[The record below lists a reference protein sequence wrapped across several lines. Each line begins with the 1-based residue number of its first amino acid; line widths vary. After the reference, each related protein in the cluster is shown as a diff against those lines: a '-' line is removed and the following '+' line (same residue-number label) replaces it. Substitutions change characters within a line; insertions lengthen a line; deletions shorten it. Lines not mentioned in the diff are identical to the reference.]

1 MLGPAAVFM
10 SACAV
15 ASGDDEVSRHST
27 ELIFPRFAHTSPLLS
42 QLLFTHKYQKEKE
55 KKRILLACPRAD
67 FRNATARFV
76 LMILHFLAIYI
87 YILCI

>member
-15 ASGDDEVSRHST
+15 ASGDDEVSRHSA

-42 QLLFTHKYQKEKE
+42 QLLFNQKEK
-55 KKRILLACPRAD
+55 RILFACPQAD